1 MSVPSLSCAA
11 FPVIQAGR
19 HPQLH
24 FRGLLELYACY
35 GLPGCSPTKKKVGLV
50 TRHRPI
56 RSHQRTSGRI
66 ARQLPCQ
73 PMTTWVAP
81 SSTGDLR
88 RWGALNNSG

>member
-1 MSVPSLSCAA
+1 MSVPSPSYAA

-35 GLPGCSPTKKKVGLV
+35 GLPGCSPTKVGLV

-56 RSHQRTSGRI
+56 RSLEE
-66 ARQLPCQ
+66 LPAGSL
-73 PMTTWVAP
+73 V
-81 SSTGDLR
+81 SYHVNR
-88 RWGALNNSG
+88 